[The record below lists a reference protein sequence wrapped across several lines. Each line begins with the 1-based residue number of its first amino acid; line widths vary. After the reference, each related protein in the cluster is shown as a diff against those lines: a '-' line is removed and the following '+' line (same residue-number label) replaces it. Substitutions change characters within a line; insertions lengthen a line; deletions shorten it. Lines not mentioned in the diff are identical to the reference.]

1 MTHAPTRTYA
11 MAGLVA
17 LAALALVAC
26 DRPGSAANEPGATRS
41 DRAGMDQAA
50 APPAGREEMPRQTA
64 ASVERVF
71 RLLDRNRD
79 GVITRSELENVDS
92 FSMSDAQG
100 GEPLAGGPAI
110 DAFFERY
117 DLDGDGQVT
126 LEEMLEWT
134 RRAHSRHAPPS
145 PPG

>member
-41 DRAGMDQAA
+41 DRAGMDQAS
-50 APPAGREEMPRQTA
+50 APRTGREEMPRQTA
-64 ASVERVF
+64 TSVERVF
-71 RLLDRNRD
+71 GLLDRNRD

-92 FSMSDAQG
+92 FSMSDSG
-100 GEPLAGGPAI
+100 GDPLTGGPAI
-110 DAFFERY
+110 DAFFQRY
-117 DLDGDGQVT
+117 DLDGDGEVT

-134 RRAHSRHAPPS
+134 RRAHSRQALSGS
-145 PPG
+145 PG